1 MTPDNL
7 GYDLTSTI
15 TATTRTLLINN
26 DQWGVLSCR
35 CATSRMDMKYTNE
48 IIDRKTGEI
57 ISVSSGDWLTLAELA
72 EFLSCGRRKMTVIL
86 KELNFLQLENDGRY
100 NRHRLAE
107 WVTTKGWGRRLHCKG
122 SQYPFD
128 VVSPD
133 AVLWLVDRW
142 EQAVQDYHDKTYTAE
157 IDAARESLQRFQSD
171 RGRSDMTVQMMV
183 CWLTDTLPELT
194 QEKIAGVLDV
204 TQQVVSKFLKTRSK
218 QLSELREMKANMFLP

>member
-1 MTPDNL
+1 
-7 GYDLTSTI
+7 
-15 TATTRTLLINN
+15 
-26 DQWGVLSCR
+26 
-35 CATSRMDMKYTNE
+35 MKYTDE

-72 EFLSCGRRKMTVIL
+72 EFLSCGRRKITVIL

-100 NRHRLAE
+100 NRHRLAD
-107 WVTTKGWGRRLHCKG
+107 WVMTKGWGKRLHCKG

-133 AVLWLVDRW
+133 AVLWLIDRW
-142 EQAVQDYHDKTYTAE
+142 EQAVQDYHNKTYTTE

-171 RGRSDMTVQMMV
+171 RGRGEMTVQMMV
-183 CWLTDTLPELT
+183 CWLTDTLPQLT

-218 QLSELREMKANMFLP
+218 QLSKWKAMKANMFLP

>member
-7 GYDLTSTI
+7 GYGLTSTI
-15 TATTRTLLINN
+15 TATTRTLLINH

-72 EFLSCGRRKMTVIL
+72 VFLSYGRRKMTVIL
-86 KELNFLQLENDGRY
+86 KELNFLQLENDGRN
-100 NRHRLAE
+100 NRYRLAD
-107 WVTTKGWGRRLHCKG
+107 WVTIKGWGKRLHCRG
-122 SQYPFD
+122 SKYPFD

-133 AVLWLVDRW
+133 AVLWLIERW
-142 EQAVQDYHDKTYTAE
+142 EEAVQDYQDKTYTAE
-157 IDAARESLQRFQSD
+157 IDAARESLQRFQFD
-171 RGRSDMTVQMMV
+171 RDRSDMTVQMMV

-204 TQQVVSKFLKTRSK
+204 TQRVVSKFLKTRSK
-218 QLSELREMKANMFLP
+218 QLSELRQMKANMFLP